1 MQNLK
6 TPEIN
11 EEKLVAFAGK
21 VTADIAGTMTVLLSY
36 MGDQTQLFQLLWQYG
51 PCSAAELAKQA
62 KVDERYLLEW
72 LSSQAAAGYVCYS
85 ESSQTFFMNDEQ
97 ALVLASEGH
106 PACLQGMMQLAVSQY
121 MTHEKALEVFR
132 TGAGRPWGEHHS
144 CCFCGVD
151 RSFRTGYNAYL
162 TEQWLPALEGMLERL
177 QQGALVADVGC
188 GHGSS
193 TLLMAK
199 AFPKSHFFGYD
210 FHAGSINKAQSHA
223 AAEGLNHNV
232 MFRAIDA
239 LKVPQQEFDLIC
251 MFDAL
256 HDMGDPAG
264 VARHLHS
271 CLADDGI
278 LMLVEPL
285 AGDSLTENMHLL
297 GQLYYAASTLICT
310 PASRAQPVGAALGA
324 QAGQKRLTE
333 VLLEAGFSSVRRAAQ
348 SDTNMVLEARK

>member
-1 MQNLK
+1 MQNMRV
-6 TPEIN
+6 PEFN
-11 EEKLVAFAGK
+11 EEKLTAFVGK
-21 VTADIAGTMTVLLSY
+21 VSSDIAGAYAVLLSY
-36 MGDQTQLFQLLWQYG
+36 MGDQTQLFKLLWQHG
-51 PCSAAELAKQA
+51 PCNPAHLAKLA
-62 KVDERYLLEW
+62 NVDERYLLEW
-72 LSSQAAAGYVCYS
+72 LSSLAAGGYVCYS
-85 ESSQTFFMNDEQ
+85 EDSQTFFMNDEQ

-106 PACLQGMMQLAVSQY
+106 PACLQGFMQVTLSQFVTY
-121 MTHEKALEVFR
+121 EKALEVFK
-132 TGAGRPWGEHHS
+132 TGAGRPWGEHHG

-151 RSFRTGYNAYL
+151 RSFRTGYNANL
-162 TEQWLPALEGMLERL
+162 IEQWLPALNGMTDRL

-210 FHAGSINKAQSHA
+210 FHAESIDKAQSHA
-223 AAEGLNHNV
+223 AAEGLDHNV
-232 MFRAIDA
+232 MFRQLDA
-239 LKVPQQEFDLIC
+239 LHVPEQEFDLIC
-251 MFDAL
+251 MFDSL
-256 HDMGDPAG
+256 HDMGDPVG
-264 VARHLHS
+264 IARHLHS

-285 AGDSLTENMHLL
+285 AGDSLTENLHVV

-333 VLLEAGFSSVRRAAQ
+333 VLREAGFSSVRRVAET
-348 SDTNMVLEARK
+348 DTNMVLEVCK